1 MRPPPHR
8 CCRYC
13 SPSRSPQAYLQPRRT
28 TKSVWCSATIN
39 RRAVQTPKRIEQLLH
54 AIIKETRQT
63 HSLVCCRYLGRYSTC
78 LGDALRDHRIRV
90 GEGCVRQAVA
100 KRPQHSIA
108 ARQRGVDPAGA
119 SRGWLVVV
127 VAGEDVRRCWEADRP
142 ALSLLHWIE
151 QQHTINQ

>member
-1 MRPPPHR
+1 MVN
-8 CCRYC
+8 YYAI
-13 SPSRSPQAYLQPRRT
+13 RS
-28 TKSVWCSATIN
+28 
-39 RRAVQTPKRIEQLLH
+39 
-54 AIIKETRQT
+54 
-63 HSLVCCRYLGRYSTC
+63 RYSTC

-142 ALSLLHWIE
+142 ALLHYCIGS
-151 QQHTINQ
+151 IRAAAAYN